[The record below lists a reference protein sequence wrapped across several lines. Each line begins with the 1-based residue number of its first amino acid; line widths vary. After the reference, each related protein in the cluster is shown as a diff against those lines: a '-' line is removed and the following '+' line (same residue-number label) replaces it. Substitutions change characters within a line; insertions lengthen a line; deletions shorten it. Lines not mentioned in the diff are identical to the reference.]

1 MLPPELQSELGET
14 DTPLASPASE
24 SATADNLV
32 AYSEQEKWAFVQA
45 LSVHSLSMEMRAAII
60 FPAEVLA
67 LLVLWEHL
75 HDFDSF
81 VPRTFAWIAWSLLIL
96 GIFTAGWLIAPRAAA
111 WGSLLGDGYGARKD
125 AERSGEALVD
135 EIYNDLHARTR
146 LLTAGIR
153 FSVLASLVAL
163 AITVV
168 AYAIEKTS

>member
-111 WGSLLGDGYGARKD
+111 WGSLLGARKD